1 MQVWDHPR
9 GQVILDVQFLIQI
22 RSGGTHHE
30 LEKRLVWVFRMT
42 KQLLSSMLL
51 VI

>member
-30 LEKRLVWVFRMT
+30 LEKG
-42 KQLLSSMLL
+42 
-51 VI
+51 